1 MPLSFP
7 ASPTVGQQSTQN
19 GRTYSWTGYA
29 WELVAA
35 AGGGGGDD
43 ARWDY
48 FKPAAPTS
56 VTASG
61 GNGQAAVSWTAPSV
75 LGQTPITDYVVQ
87 FQPSGGSWTPF
98 SDGTSTSASATV
110 TGLTNGTAYTFRV
123 AAVNG
128 IGQGAW
134 SSASNSVTP
143 AVGNVIQTTSGL
155 YAWYDASAASVY
167 SADTGGSL
175 VTADGGSVRRLEDSS
190 GNGRHLQTFGIG
202 GPSSLVTAGQNGR
215 NYLQIGPGGSPTNL
229 RTAANRESG
238 SFLVTN
244 PMTVFAVWRSNSQFD
259 TLFRNLEYSWGGN
272 DWDTALHLKLN
283 FGKPAFD
290 MPTQNEWVG
299 QSTRNQEW
307 FLMRATLNGTSSSLH
322 VNGTYEA
329 PTSGNAAAAF
339 THPCGD
345 IWMQGVYQLG
355 ELVFYTGALSSGTAS
370 AIDSFLMNK
379 WGIT

>member
-1 MPLSFP
+1 VAISD
-7 ASPTVGQQSTQN
+7 
-19 GRTYSWTGYA
+19 YA
-29 WELVAA
+29 
-35 AGGGGGDD
+35 
-43 ARWDY
+43 
-48 FKPAAPTS
+48 
-56 VTASG
+56 
-61 GNGQAAVSWTAPSV
+61 
-75 LGQTPITDYVVQ
+75 VQ
-87 FQPSGGSWTPF
+87 FSSNSGSTWTTF
-98 SDGTSTSASATV
+98 SDGTSTSTSATV
-110 TGLTNGTAYTFRV
+110 TGLTNGTAYTFRA

-143 AVGNVIQTTSGL
+143 AAGNIIQTTSGL

-190 GNGRHLQTFGIG
+190 GNGRHIHTFGIG

-215 NYLQIGPGGSPTNL
+215 NYLQIGPGNNPTQFT
-229 RTAANRESG
+229 TAANRESG
-238 SFLVTN
+238 GAFLVTN
-244 PMTVFAVWRSNSQFD
+244 PMTVFAVWRSNSSFD
-259 TLFRNLEYSWGGN
+259 SLLTTVEYSWGASE
-272 DWDTALHLKLN
+272 WSTAVHLKLN
-283 FGKPAFD
+283 FGKPAFET
-290 MPTQNEWVG
+290 PTQNEWVG

-307 FLMRATLNGTSSSLH
+307 FLMRCTLNGTSSSLH

-329 PTSGNAAAAF
+329 PASGNASAAF
-339 THPCGD
+339 THPFGD
-345 IWMQGVYQLG
+345 FKVRGVFQLG

>member
-1 MPLSFP
+1 MS
-7 ASPTVGQQSTQN
+7 V
-19 GRTYSWTGYA
+19 
-29 WELVAA
+29 
-35 AGGGGGDD
+35 
-43 ARWDY
+43 
-48 FKPAAPTS
+48 PTS
-56 VTASG
+56 R
-61 GNGQAAVSWTAPSV
+61 
-75 LGQTPITDYVVQ
+75 
-87 FQPSGGSWTPF
+87 
-98 SDGTSTSASATV
+98 TV

-190 GNGRHLQTFGIG
+190 GNGRHLSTFGIG
-202 GPSSLVTAGQNGR
+202 GPSSLVVGGQNGR
-215 NYLQIGPGGSPTNL
+215 NYLQIGPGNSPTGI

-244 PMTVFAVWRSNSQFD
+244 PMTVFSVWRSNSQFD
-259 TLFRNLEYSWGGN
+259 TLLGTLQYSWGASE
-272 DWDTALHLKLN
+272 WSTAVQLKLN
-283 FGKPAFD
+283 FGKPAFET
-290 MPTQNEWVG
+290 PTQNEWVG

-307 FLMRATLNGTSSSLH
+307 FLMRCTLNGTSSSLH
-322 VNGTYEA
+322 VNGVYEA
-329 PTSGNAAAAF
+329 PASGNAAAAF
-339 THPCGD
+339 THPFGD
-345 IWMQGVYQLG
+345 FQVQGIFQLG
-355 ELVFYTGALSSGTAS
+355 ELVFYAGALSSGTAS

-379 WGIT
+379 WGIS